1 MRYGIAVYLKPKFQ
15 AYRVAPP
22 RCTTHYEREKAMKI
36 ISIYI
41 KEDWTADEIRE
52 NIAALFDDSEMG
64 GEYADTIVGLL
75 LQTDRTECV
84 VECEGAER
92 PEIVKRSDIYESGGM
107 AEISEQD
114 FYK

>member
-1 MRYGIAVYLKPKFQ
+1 MR
-15 AYRVAPP
+15 
-22 RCTTHYEREKAMKI
+22 I

-52 NIAALFDDSEMG
+52 NIAALFDDSGMG

-75 LQTDRTECV
+75 FQTDRAECV

-92 PEIVKRSDIYESGGM
+92 PAIAKRSSIYENGGA

>member
-1 MRYGIAVYLKPKFQ
+1 MR
-15 AYRVAPP
+15 
-22 RCTTHYEREKAMKI
+22 I

-52 NIAALFDDSEMG
+52 NIAALFDDGEIG
-64 GEYADTIVGLL
+64 GEYADVIAGLL
-75 LQTDRTECV
+75 FQTDCAECV

-92 PEIVKRSDIYESGGM
+92 PAMVKRSDIYESGGL